1 MPSPL
6 QIIKEQHGSKADLI
20 AKIVPLI
27 DAEDGESADDHKARL
42 AHVANRKLLHL
53 HALGQKV
60 KGYGGRKT
68 IVSRILELKKQ
79 SKDREYE
86 AKLGKMSLGQI
97 VDMLEALQYRA
108 RKPKKGHAKK
118 K

>member
-27 DAEDGESADDHKARL
+27 EAEEGESADDHKARL

-53 HALGQKV
+53 HALGEKV
-60 KGYGGRKT
+60 KGLGGRKAIQT
-68 IVSRILELKKQ
+68 KILELKKQ
-79 SKDREYE
+79 PKDHEYE
-86 AKLGKMSLGQI
+86 TKLGTMSLGQI
-97 VDMLEALQYRA
+97 VDLLEALQYRA
-108 RKPKKGHAKK
+108 RNPKKGHKK
-118 K
+118 